1 MLNEL
6 RLERACNLLIT
17 SRLPIAVVSELCR
30 FSNVPYFNRRFLE
43 KKAANQDSLGLR
55 TLTNYLYGR
64 TRVLTRFSHQAL

>member
-17 SRLPIAVVSELCR
+17 SRLLIAVVSELCR

-43 KKAANQDSLGLR
+43 KKSCQPRQFRIAN
-55 TLTNYLYGR
+55 T
-64 TRVLTRFSHQAL
+64 H